1 MKKKSKAILVSAFF
15 GIILLTSTLAIALNS
30 NLPKTSDNRATMT
43 GTPADNFS
51 DEERTTYCGT
61 GASKSNRYITEFKIP
76 TVCTQPLAITTDPS
90 GMVWFTESNTGKL
103 AKFDPFSKLF
113 TEYENTRLPKG
124 VRSMMWGIDYALDE
138 NIWFTDES
146 HDVLWK
152 FSIVTKNYTS
162 FSYPVSNNV
171 VTFPQRLVI
180 DNKNILVNDLL
191 GNKITSFDST
201 QLGNELNYSIIN
213 SEVNNT
219 VTGSPTI
226 DSNGKLWYVVW
237 VPQKGLGALVSYD
250 RQANIGTVFKLPVG
264 IIAPNGISSDHQ
276 NNIWIT
282 DAATNFFISFDSTTQ
297 KFTKYVTSTPR
308 QSVYGNATG
317 IMKNP
322 NSNPYWNKVD
332 SNDRV
337 WFNEHFANSIAVFDP
352 KTNSLVEYL
361 IPSQNPNWRDCTG
374 LENCG
379 TSMPLDFT
387 INGDKIWFTEW
398 VENNIGLLESS
409 TPLPIEVN
417 LEPKEIILNKGE
429 TSTLSFTITQ
439 KEQLDGMITLTTANT
454 AAPNDIIVS
463 GVDKKITVENQP
475 ETVSLSLS
483 ASEFALSGTYK
494 LLVGAQYNEVTISQ
508 FITITIK

>member
-1 MKKKSKAILVSAFF
+1 VKKKAKQLLLAAFF
-15 GIILLTSTLAIALNS
+15 GIILLTSTITIAMIGNAPS
-30 NLPKTSDNRATMT
+30 NTDNTTTTT
-43 GTPADNFS
+43 GTPADNYP
-51 DEERTTYCGT
+51 DDQRAAYCGT
-61 GASKSNRYITEFKIP
+61 GAAKSNRYIAEFKVP
-76 TVCTQPLAITTDPS
+76 TVCAQPLAITTDPV
-90 GMVWFTESNTGKL
+90 GNVWFTESNAGKL
-103 AKFDPFSKLF
+103 AKFDPFSRLF
-113 TEYENTRLPKG
+113 TEYENTRWPKG
-124 VRSMMWGIDYALDE
+124 DQSMMWGIDYAVDE

-152 FSIVTKNYTS
+152 FSIIKKNYTS
-162 FSYPVSNNV
+162 FSFPVSNNV
-171 VTFPQRLVI
+171 ATFPQRLII

-201 QLGNELNYSIIN
+201 QLANELNYSIIN

-226 DSNGKLWYVVW
+226 DSNGKLWYIVW

-322 NSNPYWNKVD
+322 NSSPYWNKVD
-332 SNDRV
+332 NNDRV

-352 KTNSLVEYL
+352 KTDSLIEYL

-398 VENNIGLLESS
+398 VENNIGVLDSS
-409 TPLPIEVN
+409 IPLPIEVS
-417 LEPKEIILNKGE
+417 LEPNETILNKGE
-429 TSTLSFTITQ
+429 TSTISLTIIP
-439 KEQLDGMITLTTANT
+439 KEQLDGTITLTTAST
-454 AAPNDIIVS
+454 AALNDIVVS
-463 GVDKKITVENQP
+463 GIDKKISLENQP
-475 ETVSLSLS
+475 ETVPLSLS

-494 LLVGAQYNEVTISQ
+494 LLIGAQYNDVTISQ